1 MVPHHFLLIWLGD
14 VGDIVPSGLHELV
27 QLNLGC
33 LLIKLQEQLCLSF
46 TVQLICRE
54 RDRVVWGSPAP
65 APSPYLIPGPF
76 GSLSYLNPDHPQ
88 S

>member
-1 MVPHHFLLIWLGD
+1 
-14 VGDIVPSGLHELV
+14 
-27 QLNLGC
+27 